1 MFETFPGILQFVPL
15 QIGISWESVFDIF
28 TDQLPDMYRSFVE
41 WSLTQ
46 VIDQFLGK
54 QGDLFRVIL
63 RTPAPEMRNGGVLFG
78 TPKQPI
84 WNHLKTLYW
93 SKFLPVGYLVL
104 FLSVMV
110 SNFGKAWGVGSEKTN
125 HRRIGLVVGLFLIPG
140 GWYLAVAYLKLMNL
154 FALSVLPAPSDLQD
168 VTVATMSNILS
179 GEIVI
184 ASLVGGVAIVAYL
197 LAVIVHMVRLFAIW
211 VIVPTLPLVMGF
223 DLGEFPILGNF
234 SRRAYSAFIVL
245 GAVPIPIGI
254 GTRIMLSFQGMADKG
269 GNVFYAGIADLMFVL
284 VVPTF
289 AALVPI
295 YVFSQAADYASIRGA
310 TAALSLVAK
319 PAGIAAAGWKAAGK
333 KGLSKMFGSSS
344 DDGDTDD
351 DGGGGPDD
359 SGPRPST
366 DDDDGEGRHPGR
378 GNGSATGRGGLPKR
392 RPSGARPDTRG
403 GPKPN
408 PASDVDASNWNPG
421 TNRRGTSTASSNSE
435 RPALP
440 GYQHT
445 HPASAYP
452 ETTPEQAQRAGDPLV
467 GDSARADYVAGGDAR
482 SDVDYVS
489 DGRMVDPE
497 VSFATHADREFARSQ
512 VIATGAASPYFRTQ
526 APTNQG
532 TRRGSSDGSGGGI
545 EQSDGSETPAI
556 VDEAAARARRRRGK
570 QPAQTNRAVKQHERR
585 RRRQAS
591 LRDQYY
597 GDDS

>member
-1 MFETFPGILQFVPL
+1 MSETLTAVLQHVILQV
-15 QIGISWESVFDIF
+15 GISWDSVFDIF
-28 TDQLPDMYRSFVE
+28 TDQLPEMYKSFVRWGLDAVVE
-41 WSLTQ
+41 N
-46 VIDQFLGK
+46 FFGNE
-54 QGDLFRVIL
+54 GLFRVLL
-63 RTPAPEMRNGGVLFG
+63 RTPSPEMRNGGILFG

-84 WNHLKTLYW
+84 WSHLKTLYW

-110 SNFGKAWGVGSEKTN
+110 SNFGKAWGVGQSKANERKV
-125 HRRIGLVVGLFLIPG
+125 GLLVGLFLIPG

-154 FALSVLPAPSDLQD
+154 FALSVLPAPAQLQTIS
-168 VTVATMSNILS
+168 VQTMSNVVS
-179 GEIVI
+179 GEIVTSSAIGGI
-184 ASLVGGVAIVAYL
+184 AVVAYL
-197 LAVIVHMVRLFAIW
+197 LAVVVHMIRLFAIW
-211 VIVPTLPLVMGF
+211 VLVPTLPLVMGF
-223 DLGEFPILGNF
+223 DLGEFPILGKF

-254 GTRIMLSFQGMADKG
+254 GTRIMLSFQAMADRG
-269 GNVFYAGIADLMFVL
+269 GDVVFAGIADMMFVL

-295 YVFSQAADYASIRGA
+295 YVFSQAADYATIRGVS
-310 TAALSLVAK
+310 AALSIIST
-319 PAGIAAAGWKAAGK
+319 PASMAASGWKAAGK
-333 KGLSKMFGSSS
+333 KGLSKMFGSDSTDEDGD
-344 DDGDTDD
+344 DDGGDD
-351 DGGGGPDD
+351 DGGGHGD
-359 SGPRPST
+359 SGPRPSS
-366 DDDDGEGRHPGR
+366 DDSGR
-378 GNGSATGRGGLPKR
+378 GDGHGRGGLPKR

-408 PASDVDASNWNPG
+408 PASDIDASNWNPG
-421 TNRRGTSTASSNSE
+421 AGRARSTTVDGE
-435 RPALP
+435 QPALP

-452 ETTPEQAQRAGDPLV
+452 EVTSAEADAAGDPLV
-467 GDSARADYVAGGDAR
+467 GDSARADYVAGGPAR

-512 VIATGAASPYFRTQ
+512 VIATGAASPYYRTQ

-532 TRRGSSDGSGGGI
+532 TPRGSSDASGGGI

-556 VDEAAARARRRRGK
+556 VDEAAARARRRRRK

-585 RRRQAS
+585 RRRQAT